1 MAEKTANS
9 SRVWQEVKAAA
20 SDELRYAVSDIRQAW
35 EQAWFGKAVTPS
47 QMETAVTQSHDPLG
61 RLMSPDDSE
70 DGRAMVHGRNPDVP
84 EAIEGIGHQGG
95 EDFNP
100 DHTRDAVRDFY
111 GTKEP
116 REPLD
121 DLLSPASEHDD
132 HDHTHRIDR

>member
-47 QMETAVTQSHDPLG
+47 QMETTVTQSRDPLG

-70 DGRAMVHGRNPDVP
+70 DGRAVVHGRNPDVP

-100 DHTRDAVRDFY
+100 DHTRDAVREFY
-111 GTKEP
+111 AAREPHDRLDEFLSPP
-116 REPLD
+116 REED
-121 DLLSPASEHDD
+121 EREQKHG
-132 HDHTHRIDR
+132 IDR